1 DSDSDAL
8 TFSARA
14 LQSVH
19 GRVHL
24 RPGNAIKVVRKT
36 AQHGLKFDLVLAGG
50 LFDYLPDEHA
60 RYLIRHAWSLV
71 DDGGALFFT
80 NIACGN
86 PYRPLIEYF
95 GDWFL
100 IERTEE
106 DVMRLCEAAGI
117 PRDAVTITREETGLT
132 LLIEIHRPRGGHAI

>member
-1 DSDSDAL
+1 MGGCFFFSSRRRHTRCGRDWSSDVCSSDL
-8 TFSARA
+8 
-14 LQSVH
+14 
-19 GRVHL
+19 
-24 RPGNAIKVVRKT
+24 
-36 AQHGLKFDLVLAGG
+36 LAGG

-80 NIACGN
+80 NIARGN

-117 PRDAVTITREETGLT
+117 P
-132 LLIEIHRPRGGHAI
+132 